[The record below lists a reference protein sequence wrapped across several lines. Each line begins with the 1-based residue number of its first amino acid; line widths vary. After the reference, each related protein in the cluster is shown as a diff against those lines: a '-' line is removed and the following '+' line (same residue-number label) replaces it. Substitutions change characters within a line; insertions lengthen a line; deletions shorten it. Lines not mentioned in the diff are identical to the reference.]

1 MQPEFI
7 FMLTLDDR
15 TVPDAR
21 ERLAELGDARVPV
34 VGFKDVGLPFD
45 DLRGLAR
52 EIRATGRRT
61 ALEVVSLDA
70 ASELR
75 SAASALDL
83 GVDYLLGGTRAEQ
96 VVPLLAGSGI
106 GYYPFCGRI
115 EGHPSR
121 LCGSLSEIVDSAAR
135 LSAIEGVDGLDL
147 LAYRW
152 DGDGAILAAA
162 VAAASPK
169 PVIAAGSI
177 DRPLRIEAL
186 AHAGVAAFTVGTAA
200 FLRRFPASG
209 ASLRS
214 QIDAILRI
222 NEETGMEISRAM
234 IEDAARRIAERI
246 RRTPVIEVG
255 DIARSGSDVFLKLES
270 LQHSGSFKA
279 RGAFNTLLSGTAP
292 EAGVIAASGGNHG
305 AAVAYACQQLGMP
318 VEIFVPEISSPVKQR
333 RLREFGAIVHVV
345 PGTYVDAL
353 AASELRRAETGA
365 TSVHAYDLPAVVAGQ
380 GTVGKEI
387 AAQVEDVDTVLVAV
401 GGAGLIGGVASWFRG
416 DVKVIGVEPVSC
428 RSLAAALEAGH
439 PVDVDVGGLAVDALG
454 ARRVGNIGY
463 DAASHYVDR
472 VITLADDEIARAQ
485 VELWRSFRIAAEP
498 GAAAAF
504 APLLT
509 GAYTPARGERVCVLI
524 CGGNADLS
532 TLAAA

>member
-15 TVPDAR
+15 TVPDAC
-21 ERLAELGDARVPV
+21 ERLAELGGARVPV

-45 DLRGLAR
+45 QLRNLADR
-52 EIRATGRRT
+52 IRATGRKT

-70 ASELR
+70 ESELR
-75 SAASALDL
+75 SAAAALEL
-83 GVDYLLGGTRAEQ
+83 GVDYLLGGTRAER
-96 VVPLLAGSGI
+96 VAPLLAGSGI

-121 LCGSLSEIVDSAAR
+121 LCGSLSDIVDSAVR
-135 LSAIEGVDGLDL
+135 LTAMDGVDGVDL

-152 DGDGAILAAA
+152 DGDGAVLAAA

-169 PVIAAGSI
+169 PVIAAGSV
-177 DRPLRIEAL
+177 DRPARIEAL

-200 FLRRFPASG
+200 FLRRFPAADPG
-209 ASLRS
+209 LRS
-214 QIDAILRI
+214 QIDVILRI
-222 NEETGMEISRAM
+222 NEEAGMEISRAM
-234 IEDAARRIAERI
+234 IEEAAGRIADRI
-246 RRTPVIEVG
+246 RKTPVIDIG

-279 RGAFNTLLSGTAP
+279 RGAFNTLLSGETP

-305 AAVAYACQQLGMP
+305 AAVAYACQQLGLP
-318 VEIFVPEISSPVKQR
+318 VEIFIPEISSQVKQR
-333 RLREFGAIVHVV
+333 RLRDYGAIVHVI

-353 AASELRRAETGA
+353 AASERRRAETGA
-365 TSVHAYDLPAVVAGQ
+365 ASVHAYDLPAVVAGQ
-380 GTVGKEI
+380 GTVGREI
-387 AAQVEDVDTVLVAV
+387 AAQVEDVDTVFVAV

-439 PVDVDVGGLAVDALG
+439 PVDVDVSGLAADALG
-454 ARRVGNIGY
+454 ARRVGDIGY

-472 VITLADDEIARAQ
+472 VITLEDSEIARAQ

-509 GAYTPARGERVCVLI
+509 GAYSPAPGERVCVLI